1 MHQLKVCRSKMY
13 KFGGET
19 KKNNILISDK
29 GKIYMSQKQ
38 ATIIVF
44 VQIGITEKIDNCTT
58 LTLLGSLGDPGG
70 GGFNPLRSV

>member
-1 MHQLKVCRSKMY
+1 MY

-29 GKIYMSQKQ
+29 GKIYMSQKKSK
-38 ATIIVF
+38 IIVF

-58 LTLLGSLGDPGG
+58 LLGSLSDPGG